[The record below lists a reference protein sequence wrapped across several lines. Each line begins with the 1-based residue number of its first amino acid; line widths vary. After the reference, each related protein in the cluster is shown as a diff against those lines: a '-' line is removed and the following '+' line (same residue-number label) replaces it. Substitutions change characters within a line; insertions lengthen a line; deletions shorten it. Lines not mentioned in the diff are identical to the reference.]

1 VIDLSGKTI
10 LVTGASRG
18 IGAVTA
24 QTLARCGARVVA
36 HYGRSRTEVE
46 SIAESIWLDGR
57 GSCVLVQADLSVP
70 GAGFRLWQDALEIT
84 DEVHVLVNNAGIIR
98 VVGLDHPEPEWHDAW
113 WDTLQ
118 VNLMAVADLCRAA
131 IPAMTA
137 HGGGVIINLA
147 SRGGQRGTTLESM
160 HYAASKAGVMALT
173 KTIARQCAR
182 HGILAYTIAPG
193 YVQSEMADQ
202 TIDVYGLEPIVRDI
216 PMGSIAPPEDV
227 ANTIAFLAAGLAPH
241 MTGAT
246 LDINGASYV
255 R

>member
-1 VIDLSGKTI
+1 MIDLSGKTV

-24 QTLARCGARVVA
+24 LTLARSGARVIA
-36 HYGRSRTEVE
+36 HYGRSRNEMEGV
-46 SIAESIWLDGR
+46 AETIWLEKR
-57 GSCVLVQADLSVP
+57 GSCILVQADLSVP
-70 GAGFRLWQDALEIT
+70 GAAAKLWQEALELT
-84 DEVHVLVNNAGIIR
+84 DEVHVLVNNAATLH
-98 VVGLDHPEPEWHDAW
+98 VVGLDDLDANW
-113 WDTLQ
+113 SEAWTNTLQ
-118 VNLMAVADLCRAA
+118 VNLIAVADLCRAA
-131 IPAMTA
+131 IGSFKTN
-137 HGGGVIINLA
+137 GGGVIVNLA
-147 SRGGQRGTTLESM
+147 SRGAQRGTTLETM
-160 HYAASKAGVMALT
+160 HYAASKAGVVALT

-182 HGILAYTIAPG
+182 DGILAYAVAPG

-202 TIDVYGLEPIVRDI
+202 TIGRYGLDNVLRDI
-216 PMGSIAPPEDV
+216 PMGRIAPPEDV